1 MDLRIVDTVTR
12 REVSDGVAG
21 EIWLRS
27 DSVACG
33 YWGRQEL
40 SEEVFMATLAGGNN
54 KEKFLR
60 TGDEGFVENGH
71 MFICGRIKDL
81 IIIGGRNYYPDDCEL
96 AVTSQLPTVVRPNCI
111 AAFSIEDDDTE
122 SLAIV
127 FEVYDGKEAEVPAN
141 VQHISRIVSAEVGIS
156 PSRIVAIKARSIPKT
171 TSGKI
176 QRHATKRALI
186 EGSLKVFYDTASA
199 AVERQES
206 RICIIGAGLAGLS
219 LAHFLQKRGYKQIHV
234 YDRDAGVG
242 GKAMGVW
249 CERRKQ
255 FVGSGQYTFNTDYD
269 EVPRLAAEV
278 GVELL
283 RVTQSSEK
291 QGITM
296 MFFDPDTLQY
306 STMDSYLA
314 PVEEILQSAKIG
326 LEVVAR
332 DVKAMPAVG
341 LGGLPPSFHMPV
353 QDYLKANAVPSGASA
368 MISNRLNQ
376 YSPAGYLTTFST
388 VPAAYWL
395 KLAAFN
401 SKGWQFVA
409 PDGFRLLCE
418 ALANTVKAEKKTS
431 VFTST
436 DVERISRGPSGVT
449 ITAGG
454 RRKVYDALV
463 ITGHL
468 GDIVPLMDDASEEE
482 KWLANQQVTVDY
494 VVTLALVEGVP
505 PTTYIPK
512 NWMPDRT
519 GHVFLVSST
528 HYDDAEGESLL
539 YSIFQYGTDYES
551 GKRLSDG
558 ELDAILEEDIA
569 KMGGKVLSQ
578 EGRRRWDYFPHAR
591 GISLQQGFFE
601 RLGRLQGVR
610 NTFYAGSTLNF
621 ELTETTVRFSKE
633 LAVLGF
639 MDGGKGAVDGIFA
652 AQTMGE
658 NWESSAL
665 SYTLYPDQMQNTS
678 TGLARRPLMP
688 RSASADAIDQLPKVP
703 SPSRRCF
710 VSEDVSPPSS
720 PSRFRRASASALD
733 LVFKVLGGTGLA
745 PRRVD
750 DQSCNSENAADPFTD
765 SKIAARSKL
774 MQNTS
779 TDLARGP
786 LMPRSASADAID
798 QLPKVPSP
806 SRRFF
811 VSEGISPP
819 SSPSRLRRASA
830 SPLDLFSRV
839 LRSMN
844 FAFEGSSAEPAGRAL
859 VWLLLAGD
867 YMPIWENKGCSA
879 EPFLLSRSVRTSL
892 LSSSV
897 TTIYTDPLVAC
908 TDLAL
913 ELFKDSVSPADLLSY
928 ILWHKVRV
936 QPLCSQGFVIE
947 LARARES
954 GETLAIPADM
964 LVLLDEVEERLILHP
979 YAAGNSRS
987 IADFLLF
994 LELVPLAVLLPP
1006 QCFTGGEIKGKVVA
1020 AHLATTIWMGQMRRE
1035 KGFDSTKELWR
1046 PDYQELAKAVSP
1058 VLAHGVIPK
1067 ASTGQTLR
1075 ATMNRCPR
1083 AGLSAVNETCSE
1095 KAIPQHFGSRI
1106 RTHAAKVDT
1115 YSVSGSQARRNT
1127 AYEVL
1132 VGHSQH
1138 WSQEWKEFM
1147 LNFDDYMRL
1156 AIERDGPVVKSTDHD
1171 GSPCFILT
1179 SIEACRLVFDPT
1191 AVDKAQYL
1199 GPLPMTLL
1207 ESSLT
1212 LNGEVHHAR
1221 KRWLGSFLKQQILA
1235 DKGASRARVITLRHI
1250 AQWERE
1256 QGVQSD
1262 WDMVPALKQL
1272 VVEVLCDV
1280 MLHKDIP
1287 QLGLYME
1294 GCLQFYFDPST
1305 AAAAKMHLLR
1315 IVDEALD
1322 LEDDLEGEPA
1332 LLDKAALVEQFAA
1345 TLAFAAY
1352 AGLSVALPAVMGELV
1367 NRPEVL
1373 ERVRAEAAAGQQ
1385 EYLNGV
1391 ILECLRL
1398 HPPVA
1403 FITGHLRKNVTV
1415 EGVSLPRGSTVKA
1428 DLYHAMRT
1436 ADQLYDDP
1444 AAFRPERFCGAVTET
1459 ARFEELLVMFSAG
1472 EGEHGRRCPGQQ
1484 YAMTLLTNMLS
1495 TLVTQAR
1502 FVPTTAAEFD
1512 TRSFQLLKAPQTLLV
1527 SRFVAS
1533 SKARAKYRPPSR
1545 GLAAAAGGKYFNLLI
1560 FFLVCAY

>member
-332 DVKAMPAVG
+332 DVKAMPVVG

-678 TGLARRPLMP
+678 TGLARR
-688 RSASADAIDQLPKVP
+688 
-703 SPSRRCF
+703 
-710 VSEDVSPPSS
+710 
-720 PSRFRRASASALD
+720 
-733 LVFKVLGGTGLA
+733 
-745 PRRVD
+745 
-750 DQSCNSENAADPFTD
+750 
-765 SKIAARSKL
+765 
-774 MQNTS
+774 
-779 TDLARGP
+779 P